1 MGDRPHV
8 RTTPAN
14 RVLTVTLDRP
24 DRLNAF
30 TGRMADELIAAFD
43 GADADDEVRAVVVAG
58 EGRAF
63 CAGAD
68 LAEGGSTFDYDARSR
83 HSPEARPAHVAS

>member
-8 RTTPAN
+8 RTTPAD

-30 TGRMADELIAAFD
+30 T
-43 GADADDEVRAVVVAG
+43 AG
-58 EGRAF
+58 WPT
-63 CAGAD
+63 
-68 LAEGGSTFDYDARSR
+68 S
-83 HSPEARPAHVAS
+83 

>member
-1 MGDRPHV
+1 
-8 RTTPAN
+8 
-14 RVLTVTLDRP
+14 
-24 DRLNAF
+24 
-30 TGRMADELIAAFD
+30 MADELIAAFD
-43 GADADDEVRAVVVAG
+43 GADADDEVRAVVVVAG